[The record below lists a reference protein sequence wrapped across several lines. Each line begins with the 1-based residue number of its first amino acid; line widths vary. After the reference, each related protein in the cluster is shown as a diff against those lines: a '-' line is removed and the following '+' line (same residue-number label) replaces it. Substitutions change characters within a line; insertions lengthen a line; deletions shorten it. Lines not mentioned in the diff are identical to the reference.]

1 MSATDSSASAVQST
15 VGAPDVQSTLEAS
28 PVGQVDDTRVAGTG
42 IRPVIF
48 ARHQFISWGL
58 AVVLVAIVPLFVHG
72 LYGLGVA
79 KTAGLFAILSLGF
92 YYQFALSGQF
102 SFATTAFY
110 AVGAYT
116 SIWASQYGGFLVGF
130 LAGIVAAGLYAAVIK
145 LALRRSPL
153 IQFGIATLAV
163 SALSLIILREW
174 ESFTGGGLGRY
185 GVKPVSLFGYDLVT
199 PTEQFY
205 AVAAVALIGI
215 FLLILFE
222 RSPAQRDLVF
232 VRDMADVARTTGLR
246 SSPMLVVA
254 FALGGA
260 YMGAAGSL
268 LAHTAGFVD
277 ITSFSIAISLDV
289 LLMVLLGG
297 VRSVW
302 GPPIGAVVLILLPEW
317 LRSIA
322 DYKDLIYAGVILL
335 VVLVLPGGL
344 VSLPHRIRGLRRAK
358 ARS

>member
-1 MSATDSSASAVQST
+1 
-15 VGAPDVQSTLEAS
+15 
-28 PVGQVDDTRVAGTG
+28 
-42 IRPVIF
+42 
-48 ARHQFISWGL
+48 
-58 AVVLVAIVPLFVHG
+58 
-72 LYGLGVA
+72 
-79 KTAGLFAILSLGF
+79 
-92 YYQFALSGQF
+92 
-102 SFATTAFY
+102 
-110 AVGAYT
+110 
-116 SIWASQYGGFLVGF
+116 
-130 LAGIVAAGLYAAVIK
+130 
-145 LALRRSPL
+145 
-153 IQFGIATLAV
+153 
-163 SALSLIILREW
+163 
-174 ESFTGGGLGRY
+174 
-185 GVKPVSLFGYDLVT
+185 
-199 PTEQFY
+199 
-205 AVAAVALIGI
+205 
-215 FLLILFE
+215 
-222 RSPAQRDLVF
+222 VF

-344 VSLPHRIRGLRRAK
+344 ASLPHRIRGLRRAR

>member
-1 MSATDSSASAVQST
+1 VSATESSASAVEST
-15 VGAPDVQSTLEAS
+15 VGAPDAQAALEAS
-28 PVGQVDDTRVAGTG
+28 PLGRVDDKRVAGAG
-42 IRPVIF
+42 IRPAIF
-48 ARHQFISWGL
+48 SRRQFLSWLL

-72 LYGLGVA
+72 IYGLGVA

-116 SIWASQYGGFLVGF
+116 SIWASQYGGFMVGF
-130 LAGIVAAGLYAAVIK
+130 AAGVVAAGLYAAVIK
-145 LALRRSPL
+145 LALGRSPL

-174 ESFTGGGLGRY
+174 EGFTGGGLGRY
-185 GVKPVSLFGYDLVT
+185 GVKPVSIFGYDLVT

-205 AVAAVALIGI
+205 AVAGVALIGI

-246 SSPMLVVA
+246 ANTMLVVA

-344 VSLPHRIRGLRRAK
+344 ASLPHRIRGLRRAK
-358 ARS
+358 AHS

>member
-1 MSATDSSASAVQST
+1 MSAVEETLGGPDPQATLDAARLARGGDEAVVAS
-15 VGAPDVQSTLEAS
+15 GL
-28 PVGQVDDTRVAGTG
+28 
-42 IRPVIF
+42 RPAIF
-48 ARHQFISWGL
+48 SRHQFRSL
-58 AVVLVAIVPLFVHG
+58 AVAIVLAAIVPLFVHG

-79 KTAGLFAILSLGF
+79 KTAGIYVILSLGF

-116 SIWASQYGGFLVGF
+116 SIWASQYGGFAVGF
-130 LAGIVAAGLYAAVIK
+130 LAAVVAAGLYGALIK
-145 LALRRSPL
+145 LVLRRSPL

-163 SALSLIILREW
+163 SALSLIVLQNW

-185 GVKPVSLFGYDLVT
+185 GVEPVSLFGYDFIT
-199 PTEQFY
+199 PTEQYY
-205 AVAAVALIGI
+205 AVAAVGLIGI

-232 VRDMADVARTTGLR
+232 VRDMADVARTTGLN
-246 SSPMLVVA
+246 SGPMLTVA
-254 FALGGA
+254 FALGAA

-268 LAHTAGFVD
+268 LAHTAGFID
-277 ITSFSIAISLDV
+277 ITSFSVAIALDV

-344 VSLPHRIRGLRRAK
+344 ASIPHRARTLIAR